1 MRLSNIAVLIGLL
14 SLGVFIQRFWIPT
27 SDILG
32 IIAIVMSIAA
42 LLSALLLRLG
52 TLKVAGIWGETPLG
66 TLLAGLGVVGMGIL
80 LRYEQQLAG
89 VELVVSVVVTLL
101 FITRFEDRSQRS

>member
-1 MRLSNIAVLIGLL
+1 MTGRRSHGRLSALN
-14 SLGVFIQRFWIPT
+14 GVVHQGR
-27 SDILG
+27 

-66 TLLAGLGVVGMGIL
+66 TLLAGLGVVEMGIL

-101 FITRFEDRSQRS
+101 FIIGLKIEASARKARVQS